1 MDPGVTA
8 TGIVAMVASLIIA
21 LGIALVLTRSISRS
35 IILVAAQSILAGIAA
50 IAVGITLGQ
59 WPIVVGGVLAIVF
72 KGLVA
77 PIFLR
82 SMLGSTTIT
91 VERHPYIGM
100 RASLVAAI
108 AIVFIAAA
116 VTADISLSSTH
127 GVTRALPAAIAQ
139 VLTGLLLVMTRRK
152 VMSLLV
158 GILVFENGIALTAF
172 AMTYGMPLVV
182 ELGIAFDL
190 LIVVAVG
197 WVYTRQM
204 VEVLGTASTDSLRTL
219 RG

>member
-1 MDPGVTA
+1 MTA
-8 TGIVAMVASLIIA
+8 AGTVGMAAGLIIA
-21 LGIALVLTRSISRS
+21 LGVALVLTRSIGRS
-35 IILVAAQSILAGIAA
+35 ILLVAAQSILAGLAA
-50 IAVGITLGQ
+50 IAVGISLGQ
-59 WPIVVGGVLAIVF
+59 WPIVVGGVLAIAF
-72 KGLVA
+72 KGVVA
-77 PIFLR
+77 PILLR
-82 SMLGSTTIT
+82 SMLGSTTVA

-100 RASLVAAI
+100 RLSLVAAI
-108 AIVFIAAA
+108 AIVFIAATT
-116 VTADISLSSTH
+116 TADIGLSSTH
-127 GVTRALPAAIAQ
+127 GMARALPAAIAQ

-190 LIVVAVG
+190 LVAVAVG

>member
-1 MDPGVTA
+1 MTA
-8 TGIVAMVASLIIA
+8 AGIVGTVAGLIIV
-21 LGIALVLTRSISRS
+21 LGVALVLTRSIGRS
-35 IILVAAQSILAGIAA
+35 ILLVAAQSILAGIAA
-50 IAVGITLGQ
+50 IAVGISLGQ
-59 WPIVVGGVLAIVF
+59 WPIVLGGVLAIVF

-77 PIFLR
+77 PVFLR
-82 SMLGSTTIT
+82 SMLGSTTVA
-91 VERHPYIGM
+91 VERHPYIGT
-100 RASLVAAI
+100 RLSLVAAI
-108 AIVFIAAA
+108 AIVFVAASA
-116 VTADISLSSTH
+116 TSDI
-127 GVTRALPAAIAQ
+127 GVSGAPGVARVLPAAIAQ

-172 AMTYGMPLVV
+172 ALTYGMPLVV

-190 LIVVAVG
+190 LVAVAVG

-204 VEVLGTASTDSLRTL
+204 VAVLGTASTDSLRSL

>member
-1 MDPGVTA
+1 
-8 TGIVAMVASLIIA
+8 
-21 LGIALVLTRSISRS
+21 
-35 IILVAAQSILAGIAA
+35 
-50 IAVGITLGQ
+50 
-59 WPIVVGGVLAIVF
+59 
-72 KGLVA
+72 
-77 PIFLR
+77 
-82 SMLGSTTIT
+82 MLGSTTIT

-100 RASLVAAI
+100 RLSLVAAI

-116 VTADISLSSTH
+116 VTADIGLSSTH
-127 GVTRALPAAIAQ
+127 GVTRVLPAAIAQ

-204 VEVLGTASTDSLRTL
+204 VEVLGNASTDSLRTL